1 MRISD
6 WSSDVCSSDLIAGTR
21 DVLTSA
27 LLVSSPISA
36 ISDFNTQVMTRKL
49 NGLPATRVLWSYLKQ
64 LNPASA
70 ADRRRAIRLGL
81 GMRDASRS
89 LLGLSRYYGNTHSPE
104 ITKVIADDVLRVSG
118 LNKLTEAGQRAFGLD
133 FLGTLGDHRSE
144 EHTSELQSLMR
155 TSNA

>member
-1 MRISD
+1 
-6 WSSDVCSSDLIAGTR
+6 
-21 DVLTSA
+21 
-27 LLVSSPISA
+27 
-36 ISDFNTQVMTRKL
+36 MTRKL

-104 ITKVIADDVLRVSG
+104 ITKVIADDVLRISG
-118 LNKLTEAGQRAFGLD
+118 LNKTTEAGQRAFGHD
-133 FLGTLGDHRSE
+133 YTGQHSDQTTEHHR
-144 EHTSELQSLMR
+144 
-155 TSNA
+155 A

>member
-1 MRISD
+1 
-6 WSSDVCSSDLIAGTR
+6 
-21 DVLTSA
+21 
-27 LLVSSPISA
+27 
-36 ISDFNTQVMTRKL
+36 MTRKL

-118 LNKLTEAGQRAFGLD
+118 LNQLTEAGQRAFGLD
-133 FLGTLGDHRSE
+133 FLEIGRASWRE
-144 EHTSELQSLMR
+144 R
-155 TSNA
+155 V

>member
-1 MRISD
+1 
-6 WSSDVCSSDLIAGTR
+6 
-21 DVLTSA
+21 
-27 LLVSSPISA
+27 
-36 ISDFNTQVMTRKL
+36 MTRKL

-89 LLGLSRYYGNTHSPE
+89 LLGLSRYYGNTHSPA

-133 FLGTLGDHRSE
+133 FLGTLGDHRAERSE
-144 EHTSELQSLMR
+144 AHTSELQYLMR
-155 TSNA
+155 ISYAVFCL